1 MHNRTFWVDQVEDQD
16 GQVIQQGTLIDQA
29 HLNNMEVG
37 ISDIHLAYRIIQNV
51 VLWFGRRL
59 GVLETSSN
67 SHDTDIASIKSTDTT
82 QNSRLS
88 AVESEIAAE
97 VKEVTLTAN
106 SNPWPF
112 CTKET
117 AVALT
122 TTRKNTNYDVDVA
135 VKSYSGG
142 RLGDICW
149 AEENVIGSKMG
160 EEKKKQVIKAL
171 RDLTP
176 DWLDWAIN
184 EKFLDFFV
192 ELIFKVTKS
201 KLEAYMEK
209 KSKETAT
216 VARFGKAG
224 EDKHND

>member
-88 AVESEIAAE
+88 AGGVGDRRGGQG
-97 VKEVTLTAN
+97 
-106 SNPWPF
+106 SNPD
-112 CTKET
+112 CEQQS
-117 AVALT
+117 
-122 TTRKNTNYDVDVA
+122 VA
-135 VKSYSGG
+135 VLHQGNGG
-142 RLGDICW
+142 G
-149 AEENVIGSKMG
+149 
-160 EEKKKQVIKAL
+160 
-171 RDLTP
+171 
-176 DWLDWAIN
+176 LD
-184 EKFLDFFV
+184 DHP
-192 ELIFKVTKS
+192 
-201 KLEAYMEK
+201 
-209 KSKETAT
+209 KE
-216 VARFGKAG
+216 
-224 EDKHND
+224 HQL

>member
-59 GVLETSSN
+59 GVLETY
-67 SHDTDIASIKSTDTT
+67 TDTT

-142 RLGDICW
+142 RLGDITVSDKLV
-149 AEENVIGSKMG
+149 NGFKLTHDGSAKT
-160 EEKKKQVIKAL
+160 VVVA
-171 RDLTP
+171 
-176 DWLDWAIN
+176 
-184 EKFLDFFV
+184 V
-192 ELIFKVTKS
+192 KVTGGMK
-201 KLEAYMEK
+201 
-209 KSKETAT
+209 
-216 VARFGKAG
+216 
-224 EDKHND
+224 

>member
-29 HLNNMEVG
+29 HLNNME
-37 ISDIHLAYRIIQNV
+37 NV

-142 RLGDICW
+142 RLGDITVSDKLV
-149 AEENVIGSKMG
+149 NGFKLTHDGSAKT
-160 EEKKKQVIKAL
+160 VVVA
-171 RDLTP
+171 
-176 DWLDWAIN
+176 
-184 EKFLDFFV
+184 V
-192 ELIFKVTKS
+192 KVTGGMK
-201 KLEAYMEK
+201 
-209 KSKETAT
+209 
-216 VARFGKAG
+216 
-224 EDKHND
+224 

>member
-122 TTRKNTNYDVDVA
+122 TTRKNTSYDVDVA

-142 RLGDICW
+142 RLGDITVSDKLV
-149 AEENVIGSKMG
+149 NGFKLTNDGSAKT
-160 EEKKKQVIKAL
+160 VVV
-171 RDLTP
+171 T
-176 DWLDWAIN
+176 
-184 EKFLDFFV
+184 V
-192 ELIFKVTKS
+192 KVTGGMK
-201 KLEAYMEK
+201 
-209 KSKETAT
+209 
-216 VARFGKAG
+216 
-224 EDKHND
+224 

>member
-67 SHDTDIASIKSTDTT
+67 SHDTD
-82 QNSRLS
+82 SRLS

-142 RLGDICW
+142 RLGDITVSDKLV
-149 AEENVIGSKMG
+149 NGFKLTHDGSAKT
-160 EEKKKQVIKAL
+160 VVV
-171 RDLTP
+171 T
-176 DWLDWAIN
+176 
-184 EKFLDFFV
+184 V
-192 ELIFKVTKS
+192 KVTGGMK
-201 KLEAYMEK
+201 
-209 KSKETAT
+209 
-216 VARFGKAG
+216 
-224 EDKHND
+224 

>member
-88 AVESEIAAE
+88 AVESEISAE

-122 TTRKNTNYDVDVA
+122 TTRKNTSYDVDVA
-135 VKSYSGG
+135 VK
-142 RLGDICW
+142 
-149 AEENVIGSKMG
+149 N
-160 EEKKKQVIKAL
+160 
-171 RDLTP
+171 
-176 DWLDWAIN
+176 
-184 EKFLDFFV
+184 
-192 ELIFKVTKS
+192 
-201 KLEAYMEK
+201 
-209 KSKETAT
+209 
-216 VARFGKAG
+216 
-224 EDKHND
+224 

>member
-59 GVLETSSN
+59 GVLETS
-67 SHDTDIASIKSTDTT
+67 TDTT

-122 TTRKNTNYDVDVA
+122 TTRKNTSYDVDVA

-142 RLGDICW
+142 RLGDITVSDKLV
-149 AEENVIGSKMG
+149 NGFKLTHDGSAKT
-160 EEKKKQVIKAL
+160 VVVA
-171 RDLTP
+171 
-176 DWLDWAIN
+176 
-184 EKFLDFFV
+184 V
-192 ELIFKVTKS
+192 KVTGGMK
-201 KLEAYMEK
+201 
-209 KSKETAT
+209 
-216 VARFGKAG
+216 
-224 EDKHND
+224 

>member
-59 GVLETSSN
+59 GVLET
-67 SHDTDIASIKSTDTT
+67 STDTT

-142 RLGDICW
+142 RLGDITVSDKLV
-149 AEENVIGSKMG
+149 NGFKLTHDGSAKT
-160 EEKKKQVIKAL
+160 VVV
-171 RDLTP
+171 T
-176 DWLDWAIN
+176 
-184 EKFLDFFV
+184 V
-192 ELIFKVTKS
+192 KVTGGMK
-201 KLEAYMEK
+201 
-209 KSKETAT
+209 
-216 VARFGKAG
+216 
-224 EDKHND
+224 

>member
-16 GQVIQQGTLIDQA
+16 GKVIQQGTLIDQA

-88 AVESEIAAE
+88 AGGVGDRRGGQG
-97 VKEVTLTAN
+97 
-106 SNPWPF
+106 SNPDREQQPWPF

-142 RLGDICW
+142 RLGDITVSDKLV
-149 AEENVIGSKMG
+149 NGFKLTHDGSAKT
-160 EEKKKQVIKAL
+160 VVVA
-171 RDLTP
+171 
-176 DWLDWAIN
+176 
-184 EKFLDFFV
+184 V
-192 ELIFKVTKS
+192 KVTGGMK
-201 KLEAYMEK
+201 
-209 KSKETAT
+209 
-216 VARFGKAG
+216 
-224 EDKHND
+224 